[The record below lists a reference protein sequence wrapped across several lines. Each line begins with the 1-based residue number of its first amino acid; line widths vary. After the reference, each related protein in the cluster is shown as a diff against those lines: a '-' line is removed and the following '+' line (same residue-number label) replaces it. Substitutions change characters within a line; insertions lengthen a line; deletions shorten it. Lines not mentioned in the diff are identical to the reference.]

1 MKMEQLPTLE
11 ALLGKLAEIDAS
23 DLHLKVGSPPAY
35 RIDGQLHFSE
45 LPKVRPED
53 TTEWAEKLMDD
64 KARGIFEEDGEVDFG
79 YGTPSLGRFR
89 VNIYRQRGSIALVVR
104 AVVAG
109 SKGFVELGLPEA
121 VGRVC
126 KQDRGLV
133 VVSGPSGS
141 GKTTTL
147 NAMLDEINSNR
158 RVSVVT
164 LEDPIEMLHRDKMA
178 IVSQREVGVDTSNFP
193 DGLRRIL
200 RQDPDVIMVSELRD
214 AETIEAALYAAET
227 GHLVLSAMYTGN
239 ATETVTRLIEVFEP
253 HRHHQMRLRF
263 GRNLKAVVSQRLVAA
278 ADGSDRIPAVEVLTE
293 TDRTFDYI
301 MDPELTPK
309 LEEVMTEG
317 AYYGMKTFDQ
327 CLLQM
332 FRDGALTF
340 EEALN
345 NASHPTDF
353 RMAAQKTGLRTA

>member
-1 MKMEQLPTLE
+1 MEQLPNLE
-11 ALLGKLAEIDAS
+11 ALLGKLAEIGAS

-35 RIDGQLHFSE
+35 RIDGHLHFSE
-45 LPKVRPED
+45 LPKVMPD
-53 TTEWAEKLMDD
+53 NTQQWAKQLMDD
-64 KARGIFEEDGEVDFG
+64 KNTEIFDEEGEADFG
-79 YGTPSLGRFR
+79 YGTSTLGRFR
-89 VNIYRQRGSIALVVR
+89 INIYRQRGSIALVVR

-126 KQDRGLV
+126 KETRGLV
-133 VVSGPSGS
+133 IVAGSSGS
-141 GKTTTL
+141 GKTTSL
-147 NAMLDEINSNR
+147 NAMLDEINSTR
-158 RVSVVT
+158 RVSIVT

-178 IVSQREVGVDTSNFP
+178 IVSQREVGVDTGNFAG
-193 DGLRRIL
+193 GLRRIL

-227 GHLVLSAMYTGN
+227 GHLVLAAMYTN
-239 ATETVTRLIEVFEP
+239 DVTETVTRLVEVFEP
-253 HRHHQMRLRF
+253 HRHHQMRLRL
-263 GRNLKAVVSQRLVAA
+263 GRNVKAVVSQRLIST
-278 ADGSDRIPAVEVLTE
+278 ADDNGRVPVVEVLTE

-309 LEEVMTEG
+309 LEDVMTEG

-327 CLLQM
+327 GLLQL
-332 FRDGALTF
+332 FRDNVITF

>member
-1 MKMEQLPTLE
+1 MEQLPTLD
-11 ALLGKLAEIDAS
+11 ALLGKLAEIGAS

-35 RIDGQLHFSE
+35 RIDGYLHFSE
-45 LPKVRPED
+45 LPKVASND
-53 TTEWAEKLMDD
+53 TEEWSQRLMDD
-64 KARGIFEEDGEVDFG
+64 KNRERFEQEGEVDFG

-89 VNIYRQRGSIALVVR
+89 INIYRQRGSIALVVR

-121 VGRVC
+121 VGRIC
-126 KQDRGLV
+126 KEDRGLV
-133 VVSGPSGS
+133 LVTGTSGS
-141 GKTTTL
+141 GKTTSL
-147 NAMLDEINSNR
+147 NAMLDEINSTR

-178 IVSQREVGVDTSNFP
+178 IVSQREVGVDTVNFP

-200 RQDPDVIMVSELRD
+200 SQDPNVIMVSELPD

-227 GHLVLSAMYTGN
+227 GHLVLAAMYTN
-239 ATETVTRLIEVFEP
+239 DVTESMTRLIEVFEP
-253 HRHHQMRLRF
+253 HRQHQIRLRL
-263 GRNLKAVVSQRLVAA
+263 GRNVKAIFTQRLVAA
-278 ADGSDRIPAVEVLTE
+278 SDGSGRLPVVEVLME

-309 LEEVMTEG
+309 LEDVMTEG

-327 CLLQM
+327 GLLQL
-332 FRDGALTF
+332 FRDGVVTF

-345 NASHPTDF
+345 NASHPSDF